1 MSLRE
6 LRLAEKSVAQ
16 QRQVVSELNGI
27 VRDIERCERTI
38 SDLQTELAGINT
50 KFAGPRDTRQDI
62 DYLYS
67 LLACAKRKLAW
78 EKTIASLQKRTPQV
92 LEEMARLLNDP
103 QNPPQEPLRSDMLHA
118 LQGVQAAMERL
129 QKIQPVQ

>member
-6 LRLAEKSVAQ
+6 LRLAEKSVTQ
-16 QRQVVSELNGI
+16 QRQVVSELNSI

-38 SDLQTELAGINT
+38 NELQTELGGINA

-62 DYLYS
+62 DYLS
-67 LLACAKRKLAW
+67 ALLACAKKKLAW

-103 QNPPQEPLRSDMLHA
+103 QNPPQEPLRSDMLRA
-118 LQGVQAAMERL
+118 LQGVQAAMVRL
-129 QKIQPVQ
+129 QQIQPVQ